1 MERDIM
7 SMERVVKL
15 CAGMELPRP
24 KMLDVPSFWQTSQ
37 TGIPEYGSPSG

>member
-1 MERDIM
+1 MGRDIM

-24 KMLDVPSFWQTSQ
+24 KMLDVSPFWQTSQ
-37 TGIPEYGSPSG
+37 AVIPEYGSPSG